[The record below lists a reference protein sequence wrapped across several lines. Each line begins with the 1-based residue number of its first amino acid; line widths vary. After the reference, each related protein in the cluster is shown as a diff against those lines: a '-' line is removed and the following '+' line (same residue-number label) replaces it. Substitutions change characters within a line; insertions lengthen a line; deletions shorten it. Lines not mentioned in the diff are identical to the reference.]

1 MRFNLLCIVTCAALG
16 AAEKIPV
23 NLKVEGVP
31 PIPTALMESLSRYNE
46 SRPAVFWGWHPA
58 RRELLIGTRFG
69 DTQQVHHVKQP
80 GGARRQLTFFTERV
94 LSASYRPGNGDS
106 ILFQKDIGGGEFY
119 QYFLYDTRTGESTL
133 VTDGKSRNNFAAWS
147 ADGGLLVYSSTRRN
161 GSDTDIYV
169 SNPSDPKSTQL
180 VLEVSGGGWSA
191 AAWSPDGRQLLI
203 EDRKSAVETAYYLF
217 DRETRQKR
225 LLTPRKANYQHAQF
239 SADGKSLYLAT
250 DLDAEFLR
258 LSLLDLATGAIVTLR
273 PNIEW
278 DVEGL
283 EVSPDGKRLAY
294 VVNEDGA
301 ERILVMDTASRR
313 EIPMPKIDYGTIGAI
328 RWRAGSREIGYAL
341 SSARSPSDVYSID
354 VETKAV
360 ERWTESETGGLNA
373 REFSEPK
380 LIRWQSFDARFISG
394 FLYMP
399 PKKFVGKRPVIINIH
414 GGPEGQSQPGFIGR
428 NNYFI
433 NELGVAMI
441 YPNVRGS
448 TGYGKSFLNLDNGR
462 KREDSV
468 KDIGALLDWIGRN
481 EELDAKRVLVMGG
494 SYGGYMTLASMVHY
508 NDRLAGGIDVVGIS
522 NWVTF
527 LERTEAY
534 RRDLRRVEYGDER
547 EADMREFLER
557 ISPANHAASITKP
570 MLIVQG
576 RNDPRV
582 NYQES
587 EQMVQAVRKN
597 GGPVWYILA
606 ADEGHGFSK
615 KPNQDYQFAASVEFV
630 TRFLGK

>member
-1 MRFNLLCIVTCAALG
+1 MRLKMLAVLTCATLG
-16 AAEKIPV
+16 AAEKIPA
-23 NLKVEGVP
+23 NMKVEGVP
-31 PIPTALMESLSRYNE
+31 PIPAALAESIARYNE
-46 SRPAVFWGWHPA
+46 SRPASCWGWHPA
-58 RRELLIGTRFG
+58 RREVLIGTRFG

-94 LSASYRPGNGDS
+94 LNASFRPGSGDT
-106 ILFQKDIGGGEFY
+106 ILFEKDTGGGEFFQFY
-119 QYFLYDTRTGESTL
+119 LYDTRTGESSL
-133 VTDGKSRNNFAAWS
+133 VTDGKSRNTAAVWS
-147 ADGGLLVYSSTRRN
+147 TDGKLLAYASTRRN
-161 GSDTDIYV
+161 GHDTDIYIC
-169 SNPSDPKSTQL
+169 DPADLKSTQL
-180 VLEVSGGGWSA
+180 VLEVSGGGWSPM
-191 AAWSPDGRQLLI
+191 AWSPDARQLLV
-203 EDRKSAVETAYYLF
+203 EDRKSAVENAYYLF
-217 DRETRQKR
+217 DRESKQKR
-225 LLTPRKANYQHAQF
+225 LLTPVKSNYEHAQF
-239 SADGKSLYLAT
+239 SADGKGIYLAT
-250 DLDAEFLR
+250 DLGAEFLR
-258 LSLLDLATGAIVTLR
+258 LSLLDVATGAIATLR

-278 DVEGL
+278 DVAGI

-301 ERILVMDTASRR
+301 ERILVMETASRR
-313 EIPMPKIDYGTIGAI
+313 EIALPKIDYGTIGAF
-328 RWRAGSREIGYAL
+328 RWRDGSREIGYAI
-341 SSARSPSDVYSID
+341 SSARSPSDVYSVD

-373 REFSEPK
+373 HEFSEPR
-380 LIRWQSFDARFISG
+380 LIRWQSFDARAISG

-399 PKKFVGKRPVIINIH
+399 PKKFAGKRPVIINIH
-414 GGPEGQSQPGFIGR
+414 GGPEGQSQPGFLGR
-428 NNYFI
+428 GNYYL
-433 NELGVAMI
+433 NELGVALI

-448 TGYGKSFLNLDNGR
+448 AGYGKSFLNLDNGR

-468 KDIGALLDWIGRN
+468 KDIGALLDWIERN

-508 NDRLAGGIDVVGIS
+508 NDRLAGGIDIVGIS

-557 ISPANHAASITKP
+557 VSPANNARRITKP

-582 NYQES
+582 NYMES

-597 GGPVWYILA
+597 GGPVWYLLA

-615 KPNQDYQFAASVEFV
+615 KPNQDYLFAASVEFV
-630 TRFLGK
+630 TRFLAK

>member
-1 MRFNLLCIVTCAALG
+1 MRLNLLCILACSVLG
-16 AAEKIPV
+16 AAEKIPA
-23 NLKVEGVP
+23 NIKAEGVP
-31 PIPTALMESLSRYNE
+31 SIPAALVESIGRYNE
-46 SRPAVFWGWHPA
+46 ARPAAFWGWHPM
-58 RRELLIGTRFG
+58 RREVLIGTRFG
-69 DTQQVHHVKQP
+69 DTQQVHLVKQP
-80 GGARRQLTFFTERV
+80 GGARRQLTFFTERI
-94 LSASYRPGNGDS
+94 LSASYRPGNGDT
-106 ILFQKDIGGGEFY
+106 ILFQKDAGGGEFY
-119 QYFLYDTRTGESTL
+119 QYFLYDTRIGESSL
-133 VTDGKSRNNFAAWS
+133 VTDGKSRNNSAVWS
-147 ADGGLLVYSSTRRN
+147 TDGGLLAYTSTRRN
-161 GSDTDIYV
+161 GRDTDIYV
-169 SNPSDPKSTQL
+169 CDPSDPKTTVL
-180 VLEVSGGGWSA
+180 VLQVSGGGWRPV
-191 AAWSPDGRQLLI
+191 AWSPDAKQLLI
-203 EDRKSAVETAYYLF
+203 EDRKSAVESAFYLF
-217 DRETRQKR
+217 DRESKQKR
-225 LLTPRKANYQHAQF
+225 LLTPRKASYENGQF
-239 SADGKSLYLAT
+239 SADGKSIYLAT

-258 LSLLDLATGAIVTLR
+258 LSLLDVATGAITTLR

-278 DVEGL
+278 DVAGL

-294 VVNEDGA
+294 VINEDGA

-328 RWRAGSREIGYAL
+328 GWRAGSREIGYAL

-373 REFSEPK
+373 HEFSEPK
-380 LIRWQSFDARFISG
+380 LVRWQSFDARMISG

-399 PKKFVGKRPVIINIH
+399 PKKFAGKRPVIINIH

-448 TGYGKSFLNLDNGR
+448 SGYGKSFLNLDNGR

-468 KDIGALLDWIGRN
+468 KDIGALLEWIGRSD
-481 EELDAKRVLVMGG
+481 ELDAKRVLVMGG
-494 SYGGYMTLASMVHY
+494 SYGGYMTLACMVHY
-508 NDRLAGGIDVVGIS
+508 NDRLAGGIDIVGIS

-557 ISPANHAASITKP
+557 ISPANHATSITKP

-582 NYQES
+582 NYLES

-630 TRFLGK
+630 TRFLAK